1 MAFKVL
7 RSTQTDQDLGLIL
20 DHLIQSYLDLG
31 DALPAAFT
39 RAARRV
45 ESIEADME
53 ALHKAPFQGTLLPE
67 ILPDL
72 RRVTKNKAVFYF
84 DVDEAEKTVRILA
97 VFFGGQDHQRHML
110 KRLSSGP
117 AAAASQTSSKAP
129 PSREGLRSIT
139 RSSASSGRASSLS

>member
-7 RSTQTDQDLGLIL
+7 RSTRTDQDLGLIL
-20 DHLIQSYLDLG
+20 DRLIQSYLDLG

-45 ESIEADME
+45 GSIEADME
-53 ALHKAPFQGTLLPE
+53 ALHKAPFQGTL
-67 ILPDL
+67 LPDL

>member
-31 DALPAAFT
+31 DALPGAFA

-45 ESIEADME
+45 GSIEADME

-67 ILPDL
+67 ILPGL
-72 RRVTKNKAVFYF
+72 RRVTKNQAVFYF
-84 DVDEAEKTVRILA
+84 DVDEGEKTVRILA
-97 VFFGGQDHQRHML
+97 VFFGGQDHLRHML
-110 KRLSSGP
+110 TRLV
-117 AAAASQTSSKAP
+117 
-129 PSREGLRSIT
+129 SR
-139 RSSASSGRASSLS
+139 RALHLP

>member
-45 ESIEADME
+45 GSIEADME

-67 ILPDL
+67 ILPAL
-72 RRVTKNKAVFYF
+72 RRVTKNQAVFYF
-84 DVDEAEKTVRILA
+84 DVDEGEKTVRILA
-97 VFFGGQDHQRHML
+97 VLFGAIC
-110 KRLSSGP
+110 S
-117 AAAASQTSSKAP
+117 
-129 PSREGLRSIT
+129 
-139 RSSASSGRASSLS
+139 RASCPVALRVFPKSHRKLCLPARDWGSCRR